1 MKKYTVKTEVTP
13 EIKMAL
19 MEISRVEKR
28 SMRKQLEYIIEDYI
42 AQRSNQ
48 LSLSSGVALNKAYY
62 GDNYAENDNS

>member
-28 SMRKQLEYIIEDYI
+28 SMRKHLEYIIEDYI
-42 AQRSNQ
+42 
-48 LSLSSGVALNKAYY
+48 
-62 GDNYAENDNS
+62 